1 MLFARGF
8 VGAEVDDEVLKA
20 SMERMKET
28 WDFDSLWGWD
38 FAFLAMTYAKLGMYD
53 EAFDMLLYKTSKNT
67 YAVNGNNVQGTRKD
81 LPLYLPGNGSL
92 LLAMSAM
99 KSTEK
104 WYVETEGIMKYPF

>member
-1 MLFARGF
+1 
-8 VGAEVDDEVLKA
+8 
-20 SMERMKET
+20 
-28 WDFDSLWGWD
+28 
-38 FAFLAMTYAKLGMYD
+38 
-53 EAFDMLLYKTSKNT
+53 MLLYKTSKNT